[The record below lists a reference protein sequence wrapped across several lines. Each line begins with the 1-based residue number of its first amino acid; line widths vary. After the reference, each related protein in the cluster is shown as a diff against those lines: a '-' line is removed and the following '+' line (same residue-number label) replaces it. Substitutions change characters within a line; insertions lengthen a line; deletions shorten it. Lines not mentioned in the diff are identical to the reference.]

1 MYIKNRNKILIG
13 VLSSILLFA
22 LVMKPTTFVK
32 GETPQGYQPDPAA
45 KTFLYQQLG
54 LEALGLSRA
63 AFQYA
68 LNGWDKLM
76 KEGKIK
82 KDNILSILDFSLPS
96 GEKRL
101 FVIDLELGKLLF
113 NTYASHGKNSG
124 AILPTRFSNRQNS
137 NQSSLGFYITGDVYA
152 GKHGPSLR
160 LEGEEDGIND
170 NAFNRGIV
178 LHGAAYADEKI
189 ARQRGY
195 IGRSLGCPAVP
206 RHLTGPI
213 IQKIKEGSCLFIY
226 SPDPTYLRKSTI
238 AAGNS

>member
-1 MYIKNRNKILIG
+1 M
-13 VLSSILLFA
+13 
-22 LVMKPTTFVK
+22 
-32 GETPQGYQPDPAA
+32 
-45 KTFLYQQLG
+45 G

-68 LNGWDKLM
+68 LNGWDKLI

-178 LHGAAYADEKI
+178 LHGAEYADEKI

-206 RHLTGPI
+206 PHLTGPI

-226 SPDPTYLRKSTI
+226 SPDPNYLRKSTI

>member
-32 GETPQGYQPDPAA
+32 GETPQGYQPDPSA

-54 LEALGLSRA
+54 LEALGLSKA

-101 FVIDLELGKLLF
+101 FVIDLALGKLLF

-206 RHLTGPI
+206 LHLTGPI

-226 SPDPTYLRKSTI
+226 SPDPNYLRKSTI